1 MAYFLKTTHFLSYS
15 SRKRSEI
22 DYENDLVRLKMNEEP
37 EVKKIISKY
46 K

>member
-15 SRKRSEI
+15 SRKRSQI
-22 DYENDLVRLKMNEEP
+22 DYEKDLVRLNMDKEP
-37 EVKKIISKY
+37 NIKKIISKY